1 MAGLE
6 LVAASMGTAQ
16 ELARLGH
23 GPSHD
28 HHRRRLC
35 ITITAGGGHVLLQ
48 VEPTKPLPA
57 EPLRYVTMAAPA
69 VPAIEFDT
77 ATGHFIEQV
86 LAKLSDDHIE
96 ETNLSRIW
104 AELRE
109 ERANPEISLFR
120 KFEALLGAD
129 PGEADADAVQG
140 K

>member
-1 MAGLE
+1 MRHTDSIGFWTLLLLATPPLATSQ
-6 LVAASMGTAQ
+6 AA
-16 ELARLGH
+16 
-23 GPSHD
+23 P
-28 HHRRRLC
+28 
-35 ITITAGGGHVLLQ
+35 Q